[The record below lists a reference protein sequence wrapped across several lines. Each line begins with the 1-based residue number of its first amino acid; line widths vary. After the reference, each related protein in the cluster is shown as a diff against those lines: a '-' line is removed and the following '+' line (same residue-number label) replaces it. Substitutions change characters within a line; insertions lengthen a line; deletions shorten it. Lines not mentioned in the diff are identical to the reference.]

1 MPHILVV
8 DDDVSIRFFLKN
20 LFALEGFTVSTARNG
35 NEGLTLLGQTRPDLV
50 TLDVMMPEESGL
62 GLYRAMCMNP
72 AWRHIPVIMVS
83 GVTQE
88 AYVHA
93 LAMNSMQEGALPE
106 PFAYVEKPPAPETI
120 LAHAHTALHRP
131 NPQKVR

>member
-8 DDDVSIRFFLKN
+8 DDDVSFRFFLKN
-20 LFALEGFTVSTARNG
+20 LFALHGFTVSTARNG
-35 NEGLTLLGQTRPDLV
+35 NEGQALLGQTLPDLV

-62 GLYRAMCMNP
+62 GLYRAMCAAP

-88 AYVHA
+88 AYRHA
-93 LAMNSMQEGALPE
+93 LAMNSLQEEALPE

-120 LAHAHTALHRP
+120 LALARNALQRP
-131 NPQKVR
+131 KPQGEW